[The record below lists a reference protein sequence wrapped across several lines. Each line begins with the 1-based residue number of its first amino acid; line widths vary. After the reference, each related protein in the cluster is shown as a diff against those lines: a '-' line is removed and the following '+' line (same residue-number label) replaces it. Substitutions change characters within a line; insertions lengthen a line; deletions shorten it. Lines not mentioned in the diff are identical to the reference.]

1 MEEWY
6 DVLGYEGLYEITE
19 TGKVRNC
26 KTGTKLSGNINS
38 HGYVVVSLT
47 KNGKK
52 KDCKLHRLLAMTF
65 IPNPYDYDC
74 VNHKDGNK
82 LNNSI
87 DNLEWCTK
95 GYNNRHARE
104 VLQVSTSPKPVY
116 QSTMTGEFVALWATI
131 GQAAKY
137 AGVSTPCI
145 VDCCEGRANSAGGYC
160 WDYAGQISIDFLKD
174 WERRTT
180 LKRISKLEQ
189 QLSELRSRL

>member
-26 KTGTKLSGNINS
+26 KTGTQLSGNINS

-52 KDCKLHRLLAMTF
+52 KDCKLHRLLAITF

-74 VNHKDGNK
+74 VNHKDGDK

-104 VLQVSTSPKPVY
+104 VLQVSTAPKPVY

-137 AGVSTPCI
+137 AGGSTRCL
-145 VDCCEGRANSAGGYC
+145 VAC
-160 WDYAGQISIDFLKD
+160 
-174 WERRTT
+174 
-180 LKRISKLEQ
+180 
-189 QLSELRSRL
+189 

>member
-26 KTGTKLSGNINS
+26 KTGTQLSGNINS

-74 VNHKDGNK
+74 VNHKDGDK

-104 VLQVSTSPKPVY
+104 VLQVSTAPK
-116 QSTMTGEFVALWATI
+116 
-131 GQAAKY
+131 
-137 AGVSTPCI
+137 AG
-145 VDCCEGRANSAGGYC
+145 
-160 WDYAGQISIDFLKD
+160 ISIDYD
-174 WERRTT
+174 RRVCCAVGDYRTSCEIC
-180 LKRISKLEQ
+180 RSKYPVYCGL
-189 QLSELRSRL
+189 L